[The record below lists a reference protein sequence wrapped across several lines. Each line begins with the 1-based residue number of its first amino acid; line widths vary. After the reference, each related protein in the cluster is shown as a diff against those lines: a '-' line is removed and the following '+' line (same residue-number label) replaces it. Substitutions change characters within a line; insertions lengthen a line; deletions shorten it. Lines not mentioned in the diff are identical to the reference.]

1 MHSVVQRLSR
11 NWIDSTWSRRAVG
24 AGQKAPN
31 CSSRLNFSL
40 NSSPSSTK
48 IAMKQAYSLRSL
60 WWDWF
65 MTTAELLLLGI
76 VTFILIDFAA
86 GRVIDYLNE
95 SNKNQPLSPVAS
107 EIYNSDEYAKSLE
120 YGTAKYKVELFTS
133 VASTVV
139 MLSAIILGWFA
150 WLDQQIRDR
159 FDNELL
165 ITVIFVGVLI
175 VISMLG
181 SLPVGYYSTFVIE
194 EKFGFNKTT
203 KKLFISDAIKGLAL
217 SLIVGLPLLALIA
230 LVYQELQ
237 SSFWLVGW
245 LLVSAFSL
253 FMFIFGTRIFL
264 PMFNKLKP
272 LPDGELRTAV
282 EEYCQSQGFPLSK
295 LYEMDASKRSTK
307 LNAFFSGMGKVK
319 IIGLYD
325 TLIAKL
331 TTQET
336 VAVLAHEVGHY
347 KRKHVYTMFAFSNV
361 QTLVI
366 FGLMGWLLGNPNLSK
381 ALGSDTPSFH
391 LSILAFFML
400 FTPVS
405 TVLGLINN
413 SFSRHNEYQAD
424 QYSIDTYP
432 GAREHMYSALKKLS
446 VESLS
451 NLNPHPV
458 YVAVHY
464 SHPPILDRLANL
476 QKV

>member
-1 MHSVVQRLSR
+1 
-11 NWIDSTWSRRAVG
+11 
-24 AGQKAPN
+24 
-31 CSSRLNFSL
+31 
-40 NSSPSSTK
+40 
-48 IAMKQAYSLRSL
+48 
-60 WWDWF
+60 
-65 MTTAELLLLGI
+65 MTTSEWLLLGI
-76 VTFILIDFAA
+76 VTFILVDFAA

-95 SNKNQPLSPVAS
+95 SNKNVALTGVAA
-107 EIYNSDEYAKSLE
+107 EIYNADEYAKSLE
-120 YGTAKYKVELFTS
+120 YGTAKYKVEMLTS
-133 VASTVV
+133 VITTVI

-150 WLDQQIRDR
+150 WLDQAIRDR
-159 FDNELL
+159 YSNDLL
-165 ITVIFVGVLI
+165 LTVIFFGVLI
-175 VISMLG
+175 LVSMIGNLPIS
-181 SLPVGYYSTFVIE
+181 YYSTFVIE

-203 KKLFISDAIKGLAL
+203 KKLFVMDTIKQLLLSVAL
-217 SLIVGLPLLALIA
+217 GLPVIALIA
-230 LVYQELQ
+230 WIYQNLETT
-237 SSFWLVGW
+237 FWLVGW
-245 LLVSAFSL
+245 LAVSAITL
-253 FMFIFGTRIFL
+253 FMFVFGTRIFL

-272 LPDGELRTAV
+272 LPEGELRSEV
-282 EEYCQSQGFPLSK
+282 EDYCQSQGFPLSK
-295 LYEMDASKRSTK
+295 LWEMDASKRSTK

-325 TLIAKL
+325 TLIEKL
-331 TTQET
+331 TTKET

-366 FGLMGWLLGNPNLSK
+366 FSLMGWLLSNPNLSK
-381 ALGSDTPSFH
+381 ALGSDLETPIFH
-391 LSILAFFML
+391 LSMIAFFML
-400 FTPVS
+400 FSPVS

-432 GAREHMYSALKKLS
+432 GARDHMYSALKKLS

-476 QKV
+476 KK

>member
-1 MHSVVQRLSR
+1 M
-11 NWIDSTWSRRAVG
+11 STSEW
-24 AGQKAPN
+24 
-31 CSSRLNFSL
+31 
-40 NSSPSSTK
+40 
-48 IAMKQAYSLRSL
+48 
-60 WWDWF
+60 
-65 MTTAELLLLGI
+65 LLLGI
-76 VTFILIDFAA
+76 VTFILIDFGA
-86 GRVIDYLNE
+86 GRVIDFLNE
-95 SNKNQPLSPVAS
+95 SNKNVALTGVAA
-107 EIYNSDEYAKSLE
+107 EIYNPDEYAKSLE
-120 YGTAKYKVELFTS
+120 YGTAKYKVELLTS
-133 VASTVV
+133 VITTVV
-139 MLSAIILGWFA
+139 MLSAIIVGWFA
-150 WLDQQIRDR
+150 WLDQVIRDR
-159 FDNELL
+159 FSNDLL
-165 ITVIFVGVLI
+165 VTVIFFGVLI
-175 VISMLG
+175 VAGMIA
-181 SLPVGYYSTFVIE
+181 SLPVSYYSTFVIE

-203 KKLFISDAIKGLAL
+203 KKLFVMDTIKQLLLSIAL
-217 SLIVGLPLLALIA
+217 GLPVIALIA
-230 LVYQELQ
+230 WIYQSLQ
-237 SSFWLVGW
+237 STFWLVGW
-245 LLVSAFSL
+245 LTVSAITL

-272 LPDGELRTAV
+272 LPAGELRSEV
-282 EEYCQSQGFPLSK
+282 EAYCQSQGFPLSK
-295 LYEMDASKRSTK
+295 LWEMDASKRSTK

-325 TLIAKL
+325 TLIEKL

-366 FGLMGWLLGNPNLSK
+366 FSLMGWLLGNPNLSK

-391 LSILAFFML
+391 LSMIAFFML

-432 GAREHMYSALKKLS
+432 GAREYMYSALKKLS

-476 QKV
+476 KK

>member
-1 MHSVVQRLSR
+1 M
-11 NWIDSTWSRRAVG
+11 STSEW
-24 AGQKAPN
+24 
-31 CSSRLNFSL
+31 
-40 NSSPSSTK
+40 
-48 IAMKQAYSLRSL
+48 
-60 WWDWF
+60 
-65 MTTAELLLLGI
+65 LLLGI
-76 VTFILIDFAA
+76 VTFILVDFAA

-95 SNKNQPLSPVAS
+95 SNKNVALTGVAA
-107 EIYNSDEYAKSLE
+107 EIYNPDEYAKSLE
-120 YGTAKYKVELFTS
+120 YGTAKYKVEMLTS
-133 VASTVV
+133 VMTTVI

-150 WLDQQIRDR
+150 WLDQAIRDR
-159 FDNELL
+159 YSNDLL
-165 ITVIFVGVLI
+165 VTVIFFGVLI
-175 VISMLG
+175 LVSMIGNLPIS
-181 SLPVGYYSTFVIE
+181 YYSTFVIE

-203 KKLFISDAIKGLAL
+203 KKLFVMDTIKQLLLSVAL
-217 SLIVGLPLLALIA
+217 GLPVIALIA
-230 LVYQELQ
+230 WIYQNLETT
-237 SSFWLVGW
+237 FWLVGW
-245 LLVSAFSL
+245 LAVSAITL
-253 FMFIFGTRIFL
+253 FMFVFGTRIFL

-272 LPDGELRTAV
+272 LPEGELRSEV
-282 EEYCQSQGFPLSK
+282 EDYCQSQGFPLSK
-295 LYEMDASKRSTK
+295 LWEMDASKRSTK

-325 TLIAKL
+325 TLIEKL
-331 TTQET
+331 TTKET

-366 FGLMGWLLGNPNLSK
+366 FSLMGWLLSNPNLSK
-381 ALGSDTPSFH
+381 ALGSDSETPIFH
-391 LSILAFFML
+391 LSMIAFVML
-400 FTPVS
+400 FSPVS

-432 GAREHMYSALKKLS
+432 GARDHMYSALKKLS

-476 QKV
+476 KK

>member
-1 MHSVVQRLSR
+1 
-11 NWIDSTWSRRAVG
+11 
-24 AGQKAPN
+24 
-31 CSSRLNFSL
+31 
-40 NSSPSSTK
+40 
-48 IAMKQAYSLRSL
+48 
-60 WWDWF
+60 
-65 MTTAELLLLGI
+65 MTTAEWLLLGI

-86 GRVIDYLNE
+86 GRVIDFLNE
-95 SNKNQPLSPVAS
+95 NSKNAPLSPIAA
-107 EIYNSDEYAKSLE
+107 EIYNPDEYAKSLE
-120 YGTAKYKVELFTS
+120 YGTAKYKVELLTS
-133 VASTVV
+133 VISTVA

-150 WLDQQIRDR
+150 WLDQAIRDR
-159 FDNELL
+159 FTNNLL
-165 ITVIFVGVLI
+165 ITVIFFGVLI
-175 VISMLG
+175 VVGMIVNLPIS
-181 SLPVGYYSTFVIE
+181 YYSTFVIE

-203 KKLFISDAIKGLAL
+203 KKLFVMDTIKQLLLSVAL
-217 SLIVGLPLLALIA
+217 GLPIIFLIA
-230 LVYQELQ
+230 LIYQNLE
-237 SSFWLVGW
+237 STFWLVGW
-245 LLVSAFSL
+245 LAVSAISL

-272 LPDGELRTAV
+272 LPEGELRSEV
-282 EEYCQSQGFPLSK
+282 EAYCLSQGFPLSK
-295 LYEMDASKRSTK
+295 LWEMDASKRSTK

-325 TLIAKL
+325 TLIEKL
-331 TTQET
+331 TTKET

-366 FGLMGWLLGNPNLSK
+366 FSLMGWLLGNPNLSK
-381 ALGSDTPSFH
+381 ALGSDTSSFH
-391 LSILAFFML
+391 LSMIAFFML

-405 TVLGLINN
+405 TLLGLINN

-432 GAREHMYSALKKLS
+432 GAREYMYSALKKLS

-464 SHPPILDRLANL
+464 SHPPILARLANL
-476 QKV
+476 KK

>member
-1 MHSVVQRLSR
+1 M
-11 NWIDSTWSRRAVG
+11 STSDWLLIG
-24 AGQKAPN
+24 I
-31 CSSRLNFSL
+31 
-40 NSSPSSTK
+40 
-48 IAMKQAYSLRSL
+48 IAFL
-60 WWDWF
+60 
-65 MTTAELLLLGI
+65 
-76 VTFILIDFAA
+76 LIDFTA
-86 GRVIDYLNE
+86 GSVINFLNE
-95 SNKNQPLSPVAS
+95 KSANTPLSTEAS
-107 EIYNSDEYAKSLE
+107 QIYNADEYKKSLA
-120 YGTAKYKVELFTS
+120 YGTAKYKVESLTS
-133 VASTVV
+133 LVSTVIF
-139 MLSAIILGWFA
+139 LTAIMLGWFA
-150 WLDQQIRDR
+150 WLDDQIRDR
-159 FDNELL
+159 ISNNLL
-165 ITVIFVGVLI
+165 VTVTFVGVLI
-175 VISMLG
+175 IVSMIGNLPIS
-181 SLPVGYYSTFVIE
+181 YYSTFVLE

-203 KKLFISDAIKGLAL
+203 KKLFATDAIKGLVL
-217 SLIVGLPLLALIA
+217 SLAIGLPLLYLIA
-230 LVYQELQ
+230 LIYQELE

-245 LLVSAFSL
+245 LLVSVVSL

-272 LPDGELRTAV
+272 LPDGELRTQV
-282 EEYCQSQGFPLSK
+282 EAYCQTQGFPLSK

-307 LNAFFSGMGKVK
+307 LNAFFSGMGRVK

-325 TLIAKL
+325 TLIEKL
-331 TTQET
+331 TTKET

-366 FGLMGWLLGNPNLSK
+366 FALLGWLLGNPNLSK
-381 ALGSDTPSFH
+381 ALGSQTPSFH
-391 LSILAFFML
+391 LSIIAFFLL

-405 TVLGLINN
+405 TLLALINN
-413 SFSRHNEYQAD
+413 TFSRHNEYQAD

-476 QKV
+476 KK

>member
-1 MHSVVQRLSR
+1 M
-11 NWIDSTWSRRAVG
+11 STSEW
-24 AGQKAPN
+24 
-31 CSSRLNFSL
+31 
-40 NSSPSSTK
+40 
-48 IAMKQAYSLRSL
+48 
-60 WWDWF
+60 
-65 MTTAELLLLGI
+65 LLLGI
-76 VTFILIDFAA
+76 VTFILIDFGA
-86 GRVIDYLNE
+86 GRVIDFLNE
-95 SNKNQPLSPVAS
+95 SNKNVALTGVAA
-107 EIYNSDEYAKSLE
+107 EIYNPDEYAKSLE
-120 YGTAKYKVELFTS
+120 YGTAKYKVELLTS
-133 VASTVV
+133 VITTAV
-139 MLSAIILGWFA
+139 MLSAIIVGWFA
-150 WLDQQIRDR
+150 WLDQVIRDR
-159 FDNELL
+159 FSNDLL
-165 ITVIFVGVLI
+165 VTVIFFGMLI
-175 VISMLG
+175 VAGMIA
-181 SLPVGYYSTFVIE
+181 SLPVSYYSTFVIE

-203 KKLFISDAIKGLAL
+203 KKLFVMDTIKQLLLSIAL
-217 SLIVGLPLLALIA
+217 GLPVIALIA
-230 LVYQELQ
+230 WIYQSLQ
-237 SSFWLVGW
+237 STFWLVGW
-245 LLVSAFSL
+245 LTVSAITL

-272 LPDGELRTAV
+272 LPAGELRSEV
-282 EEYCQSQGFPLSK
+282 EAYCQSQGFPLSK
-295 LYEMDASKRSTK
+295 LWEMDASKRSTK

-325 TLIAKL
+325 TLIEKL

-366 FGLMGWLLGNPNLSK
+366 FSLIGWLLGNPNLSK

-391 LSILAFFML
+391 LSMIAFFML

-432 GAREHMYSALKKLS
+432 GAREYMYSALKKLS

-476 QKV
+476 KK